1 MKKKDKIIVIV
12 MGIISVLL
20 FTTSFFFINFFE
32 ERAKSQDYDYETVT
46 CTVVDRYE
54 RYGTRSTRK
63 IFVKYKGEKY
73 ELENPD
79 DLYKY
84 YIGQSIEAYLYN
96 GKLYAD
102 ADKIYFD
109 SKDGKIMGAFVII
122 RFSSGIMAVVGV
134 PAYIMATLRNTK
146 KKKNTKP
153 KNEPFYS

>member
-1 MKKKDKIIVIV
+1 M
-12 MGIISVLL
+12 
-20 FTTSFFFINFFE
+20 
-32 ERAKSQDYDYETVT
+32 
-46 CTVVDRYE
+46 
-54 RYGTRSTRK
+54 
-63 IFVKYKGEKY
+63 
-73 ELENPD
+73 
-79 DLYKY
+79 YKY

-153 KNEPFYS
+153 NILNG

>member
-46 CTVVDRYE
+46 CTVVDGYE
-54 RYGTRSTRK
+54 RYGTRATRK
-63 IFVKYKGEKY
+63 IFVKYNGEKY

-79 DLYKY
+79 ALYNY
-84 YIGQSIEAYLYN
+84 YIGKSIEAYLYN

-109 SKDGKIMGAFVII
+109 SKDGKIMGAFMII
-122 RFSSGIMAVVGV
+122 RVFSGIMAVVGV
-134 PAYIMATLRNTK
+134 PAYIMASSRNTK

-153 KNEPFYS
+153 KNESFYS